1 MLSRRH
7 AFPSASSTHSPLVSS
22 LNRGER
28 ATVHG
33 SNRRLAGTC
42 RGGDYVVY
50 NPLTGNTHVLDIVAG
65 KVLEIIMAGPATSA
79 ELCQH
84 IAAFLDVP
92 NDLRTAENVDAILAV
107 LDRLGLIEPVAAC

>member
-1 MLSRRH
+1 MEATAAWQVPVEAKL
-7 AFPSASSTHSPLVSS
+7 PL
-22 LNRGER
+22 RYWD
-28 ATVHG
+28 
-33 SNRRLAGTC
+33 
-42 RGGDYVVY
+42 GDYVVY